1 MEHEAPAIF
10 VALEASGFALGI
22 RNSLW
27 LYPAANIGH
36 IVALVFFV
44 GAVAVMDVRLLGGF
58 VETPPGRVLARARR
72 FAIWAFVG
80 LAITG
85 ALLFVAEASHLV
97 VNKMYLIK
105 LALIGAGLANIAIY
119 EFGAKRT
126 VEALA
131 PGVPMPASA
140 RFAGALSLGLWV
152 IVAACGRSIA
162 YAG

>member
-22 RNSLW
+22 RKSLW

-58 VETPPGRVLARARR
+58 AATAPGRVIARARR
-72 FAIWAFVG
+72 FAIVAFIAMAV
-80 LAITG
+80 TG
-85 ALLFVAEASHLV
+85 FMLFAAEASHLV
-97 VNKMYLIK
+97 VNPVYLIK

-131 PGVPMPASA
+131 PGAPMPASA
-140 RFAGALSLGLWV
+140 RFAGALSLGIWV
-152 IVAACGRSIA
+152 FVAACGRSIA